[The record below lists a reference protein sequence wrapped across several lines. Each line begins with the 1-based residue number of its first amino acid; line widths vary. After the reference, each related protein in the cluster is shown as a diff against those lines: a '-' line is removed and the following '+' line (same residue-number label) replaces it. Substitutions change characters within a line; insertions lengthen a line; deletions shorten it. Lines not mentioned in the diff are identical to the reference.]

1 MCAVYCE
8 GKRRFLPGNASAGVQ
23 SPEKAGITGSID
35 FWDISCIL

>member
-23 SPEKAGITGSID
+23 RSPGQQGA
-35 FWDISCIL
+35 

>member
-23 SPEKAGITGSID
+23 R
-35 FWDISCIL
+35 ILRFGPGNASGVQRILKG